1 VNIQRATAGGGE
13 RHVLVLHQHHKQT
26 LFGRAPRPR
35 CASSEERTLTVLY
48 IAAIESEKKKMRTT
62 ALFGFRVP
70 EPNATMRIAV
80 FYNYYVVKTF
90 PSFLRENSTFNMWV
104 RAQPIFPRH

>member
-35 CASSEERTLTVLY
+35 CAPSEERMLTVLY
-48 IAAIESEKKKMRTT
+48 IAAIESEKKKCEPPRFLVFEFQNRTQQC
-62 ALFGFRVP
+62 
-70 EPNATMRIAV
+70 ES
-80 FYNYYVVKTF
+80 
-90 PSFLRENSTFNMWV
+90 PSFTITML
-104 RAQPIFPRH
+104 